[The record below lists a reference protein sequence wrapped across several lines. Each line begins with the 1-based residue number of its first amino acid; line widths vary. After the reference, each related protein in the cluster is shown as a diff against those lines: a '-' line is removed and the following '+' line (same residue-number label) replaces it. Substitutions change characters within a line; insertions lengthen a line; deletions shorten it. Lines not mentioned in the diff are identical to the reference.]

1 MSNYEL
7 RKLTSKDV
15 FPMVNL
21 IKKFGV
27 DEFKKVINNIDIKKM
42 LSENGELNGQQFS
55 AIAGFN
61 IIIDVVAVV
70 VENLGKCEKDIF
82 SFLASVSNLSE
93 NEIAD
98 LPMDEFAQLIIDVL
112 SAKELS
118 SFFGVVSKLLN

>member
-27 DEFKKVINNIDIKKM
+27 NEFKKVINNIDVKKM
-42 LSENGELNGQQFS
+42 LSENGELNGQQLS
-55 AIAGFN
+55 AVAGFN
-61 IIIDVVAVV
+61 IIIDVVAIVV
-70 VENLGKCEKDIF
+70 DNLGKCEKDIF

-93 NEIAD
+93 TEIAD
-98 LPMDEFAQLIIDVL
+98 MAMDEFAQIIIDVL
-112 SAKELS
+112 SAEELK
-118 SFFGVVSKLLN
+118 SFFGVVFKLLN